1 MMRIRRT
8 VAAIVA
14 AGMLAAGLAACSSG
28 GDDGGTTTITYWKLT
43 DTDAASKKAWAQ
55 TLKGFTDSHP
65 NIKVK
70 VQERSTDGHKEA
82 LRTALGTSGAPDV
95 YWSWAGPGIGGEY
108 VKAGG
113 SLDLA
118 KYYKKYDWSSRF
130 SDVSM
135 SSIKQYGHYDGVPS
149 GLSGAGVFYNKE
161 LFAKAGITAP
171 PETYKQLVED
181 ADKLVAAG
189 ITPIEFGGTV
199 NWHLMRLLDNILMTE
214 CGAKTFQSLVATK
227 ADWGSEK
234 CVTSAFE
241 QFHHWTDK
249 YLTKGWASLSDS
261 EANALFFKGDA
272 AMVIEG
278 NWFDNVLR
286 ANDVDTDTIGV
297 FLFPTGTGELYG
309 DTSNNYITTNSKHP
323 DEAAEFLDYL
333 TSEKPQKI
341 NLDLVGARPVNVDV
355 KIDPSKQD
363 SLDKQ
368 WEPIFAN
375 AKGLYEFND
384 QGLSLAQTT
393 EYWRIQ
399 NLVAT
404 NELAPAK
411 AGAQF
416 QKFIDQQ

>member
-1 MMRIRRT
+1 MRTKRA

-14 AGMLAAGLAACSSG
+14 AGMLAAGLAACSA
-28 GDDGGTTTITYWKLT
+28 GDDAGSGATTITYWKLT
-43 DTDAASKKAWAQ
+43 DADDASKKAWSEI
-55 TLKGFTDSHP
+55 LNGFEDSHP
-65 NIKVK
+65 DIKVK
-70 VQERSTDGHKEA
+70 VEERSTDGHKEA

-95 YWSWAGPGIGGEY
+95 YWSWAGPGIGGEF

-113 SLDLA
+113 SLDLK
-118 KYYKKYDWSSRF
+118 KYYDKYDWTSRF
-130 SDVSM
+130 GDSTLSTV
-135 SSIKQYGHYDGVPS
+135 KQYGQWDGVPS
-149 GLSGAGVFYNKE
+149 GQSGAGVYYNKE
-161 LFAKAGITAP
+161 LFEKAGITSTP
-171 PETYKQLVED
+171 TTYEELVED

-199 NWHLMRLLDNILMTE
+199 NWHLMRLLDNILMAQ
-214 CGAKTFQSLVATK
+214 CGSDTFQALVTTK
-227 ADWGSEK
+227 ADWSKEK
-234 CVTSAFE
+234 CVTAAFE
-241 QFHHWTDK
+241 EFHTWTQK

-278 NWFDNVLR
+278 SWFDNVLR
-286 ANDVDTDTIGV
+286 ANDVDTSKIGV
-297 FLFPTGTGELYG
+297 FLFPTGTGQLYG
-309 DTSNNYITTNSKHP
+309 DVSSNYITPTSKHP

-333 TSEKPQKI
+333 TSEKAQKI
-341 NLDLVGARPVNVDV
+341 SLDLVGARPVNTAVQVDPT
-355 KIDPSKQD
+355 KED

-368 WEPIFAN
+368 WDPIFAD

-384 QGLSLAQTT
+384 QALSLAQTT

-404 NELAPAK
+404 DELDPAD
-411 AGAQF
+411 AGAEF